1 MINITNSLQKT
12 HKAARTLQALSNSA
26 IQKLLLDMAKALEEK
41 QATLL
46 KANAGDLSRQAKDN
60 PRNDRLLL
68 NEQRIKNIAASMRKV
83 AKLPDPTGRVLEER
97 ILYNGIHL
105 KKIAVPLGVVG
116 AIYESRP
123 NVTFD
128 IAALCLRSRNAAV
141 LKGSSEAADTNAAAV
156 KLIHSVLKAHGLP
169 TALVNLLPPDRE
181 VVQQLFE
188 ATNYLDVLIPR
199 GSDQLIQFVRQ
210 HSRVPVIE
218 TGAGVCHVYIEKKAN
233 LKKAVDIIV
242 NAKTSRPSVCNAA
255 DTILLDKAIALAVLN
270 ALQAPFTA
278 FEVEIFAD
286 PVAYKQL
293 KGYPFLRK
301 ATKADFGREFL
312 SLKCAIKIVD
322 GIDEALE
329 HIDTYSTKHSE
340 AIVSE
345 DKKQC
350 ARFIREVDAAAV
362 YSNAST
368 RFTDGEEFGLG
379 AEIGISTQKLHARG
393 PFALEKLVT
402 EKWIL
407 EGNGQIRK

>member
-255 DTILLDKAIALAVLN
+255 DTILLDKAIASAVLN

-286 PVAYKQL
+286 PAAYKLL

-301 ATKADFGREFL
+301 ATKVDFGREFL

-362 YSNAST
+362 YTNAST